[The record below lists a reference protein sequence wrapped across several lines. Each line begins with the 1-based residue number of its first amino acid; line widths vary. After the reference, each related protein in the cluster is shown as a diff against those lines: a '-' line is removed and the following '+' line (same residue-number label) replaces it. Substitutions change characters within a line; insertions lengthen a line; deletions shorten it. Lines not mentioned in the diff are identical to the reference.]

1 MADDKKGPPPP
12 EKTHPVTPP
21 TILFVIFIIVG
32 TLFAT
37 FQVFIADYPFLAALL
52 RALYLFFSGQASL
65 NEIAA
70 MTESGF
76 IRAAAFLLQIIS
88 LFLTS
93 LFLAGLLYAVF
104 RLNEVMQILFA
115 PLKAAGDKYA
125 GVGGAGV
132 GGATAGVGGPQLPGQ
147 GSVSAAGVPIPEDV
161 NPKWLRVLSHINSD
175 HASDWR
181 LAILEADIMLDEML
195 DKMGY
200 PGQTLGEKLKMV
212 ERSDFDTIDLAW
224 EAHKMRNS
232 IAHEGSDL
240 TMSKVE
246 AEKVI
251 TMFERVFREFK
262 FI

>member
-1 MADDKKGPPPP
+1 MADEKKGPPPDN
-12 EKTHPVTPP
+12 THPATPP
-21 TILFVIFIIVG
+21 AALFLIFIIVG
-32 TLFAT
+32 GIFAT
-37 FQVFIADYPFLAALL
+37 IQIFFTNHPFLSELL
-52 RALYLFFSGQASL
+52 RSIFLFLTGQASL
-65 NEIAA
+65 SEIAA
-70 MTESGF
+70 MAESGIVRGF
-76 IRAAAFLLQIIS
+76 AILFQILSLL
-88 LFLTS
+88 FTS
-93 LFLAGLLYAVF
+93 LFLAGLIYATF
-104 RLNEVMQILFA
+104 RLIEVSRKLFA
-115 PLKAAGDKYA
+115 PINAVDKYDAAQSASA
-125 GVGGAGV
+125 GQSGQTVGQSGQV
-132 GGATAGVGGPQLPGQ
+132 LPGQ
-147 GSVSAAGVPIPEDV
+147 GVSVDGVPIPEDV

-212 ERSDFDTIDLAW
+212 ERSDFDTLDLAW
-224 EAHKMRNS
+224 EAHKMRNN

-240 TMSKVE
+240 TMSRDE

>member
-1 MADDKKGPPPP
+1 
-12 EKTHPVTPP
+12 
-21 TILFVIFIIVG
+21 
-32 TLFAT
+32 
-37 FQVFIADYPFLAALL
+37 
-52 RALYLFFSGQASL
+52 
-65 NEIAA
+65 
-70 MTESGF
+70 
-76 IRAAAFLLQIIS
+76 LQIIS

-93 LFLAGLLYAVF
+93 IFLTGLIYSAF
-104 RLNEVMQILFA
+104 RLNEVMKIMFA
-115 PLKAAGDKYA
+115 PLKAGGYKYA
-125 GVGGAGV
+125 GAGF
-132 GGATAGVGGPQLPGQ
+132 GGATAGAGGPNLPGQ
-147 GSVSAAGVPIPEDV
+147 NVSAAGVPIPEDV